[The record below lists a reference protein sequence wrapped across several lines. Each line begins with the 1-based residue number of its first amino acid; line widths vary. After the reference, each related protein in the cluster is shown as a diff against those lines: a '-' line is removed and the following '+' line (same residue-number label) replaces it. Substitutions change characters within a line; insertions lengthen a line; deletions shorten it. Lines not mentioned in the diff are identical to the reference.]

1 MPSSHIFSCVFHHHF
16 EIKNHPLIVLF
27 DPVFDITLSYSY
39 SVPLCSEIIFKFSA
53 MPKTINND
61 FVSTFMTKLQL
72 NPDSSNPR

>member
-1 MPSSHIFSCVFHHHF
+1 M
-16 EIKNHPLIVLF
+16 LF

-72 NPDSSNPR
+72 NPDNSNPW